1 MKVIENI
8 YNKDAERLKKYLNEL
23 KPDWIVNITEGDYNL
38 YKIGFVEDIPC
49 SVSIEVSDEEI
60 EDFLQEICEME
71 TDDYIDEELLY
82 IPSSKINET

>member
-38 YKIGFVEDIPC
+38 YKIGFVEDILC

-60 EDFLQEICEME
+60 EDFL
-71 TDDYIDEELLY
+71 
-82 IPSSKINET
+82 